1 MSKTDFY
8 LLWYFG
14 AAGACIDLL
23 ILWQI
28 SRQMMCA
35 LPGAVSVSDLVSN
48 SGARL
53 CPGPGLDQQQPL
65 TSCLASTH
73 TSQSQA
79 KLRTDSFK
87 IRAEIMFLSGFFE

>member
-1 MSKTDFY
+1 MNKTDFY

-14 AAGACIDLL
+14 AGACIDLL

-28 SRQMMCA
+28 GRQMMCA
-35 LPGAVSVSDLVSN
+35 VSSGAVSVSDLVSN

-53 CPGPGLDQQQPL
+53 CPGPGLDQQPL
-65 TSCLASTH
+65 TSCLASAH

-87 IRAEIMFLSGFFE
+87 IRAEIVFLSGFFE